1 MQDSTF
7 PPRDPSDTLRLRLLV
22 ALGLGASTLS
32 GCGVVKCDNP
42 PQTITV
48 SLDALAGDS
57 GDTSQ
62 DTAADTAA
70 ALEDCPTDA
79 AAAAEL
85 IYAGGASCSVL
96 DPVLTAQSDRD
107 CTYEYTCRV
116 CCGYG
121 RPFLDETGA
130 PALAGT
136 APGTAWAREAGAPD
150 VAALDPSE
158 RQAVGEYWLQNARAE
173 HSSVAGFNR
182 FVLDLLSHG
191 GPPELVA
198 RAQAAASQELQHA
211 LDCFRLASA
220 YLGRPVGP
228 GPLDMGGHAVIAK
241 SVAELAAWT
250 ARDGAVG
257 ETLAAYLAGRALAD
271 TTDLAVRAVLERI
284 VRDETEHAELAWATI
299 QWAVETGGPE
309 VREAV
314 RAVFANLGEPVGHA
328 GAWAPRFAAHGVPC
342 PSDETRAAARCIAQ
356 VILPVAD
363 ALLGTAA
370 PTRALEPAEALQ
382 A

>member
-1 MQDSTF
+1 MHDSTF
-7 PPRDPSDTLRLRLLV
+7 DPADPSNTLRIRLLI
-22 ALGLGASTLS
+22 ALGLGATTLS
-32 GCGVVKCDNP
+32 GCGVVPCDNP
-42 PQTITV
+42 TRTITV

-57 GDTSQ
+57 GDTG
-62 DTAADTAA
+62 ADTAA

-79 AAAAEL
+79 TAAADL
-85 IYAGGASCSVL
+85 LYAGGASCGVQEPTLVS
-96 DPVLTAQSDRD
+96 QSDRD

-121 RPFLDETGA
+121 RPFLDPSGA

-136 APGTAWAREAGAPD
+136 APGAAWARDPGAPD
-150 VAALDPSE
+150 VSSLDPSE
-158 RQAVGEYWLQNARAE
+158 RRAIGEYWLQNARAE

-191 GPPELVA
+191 APPELVA
-198 RAQAAASQELQHA
+198 RAQAAASQELRHA

-257 ETLAAYLAGRALAD
+257 ETLASYLAGRALGDAKD
-271 TTDLAVRAVLERI
+271 PAVREALERI

-309 VREAV
+309 VCDAV
-314 RAVFANLGEPVGHA
+314 RRVFANLGAPLAHTGE
-328 GAWAPRFAAHGVPC
+328 WAPRFAAHGVPC
-342 PSDETRAAARCIAQ
+342 PDDEAAAAARCIAR

-363 ALLGTAA
+363 ELLRAASGRVPSPTAA
-370 PTRALEPAEALQ
+370 LTA
-382 A
+382 

>member
-1 MQDSTF
+1 MTMHDATFAPPDS
-7 PPRDPSDTLRLRLLV
+7 SDTLRLRLLV

-32 GCGVVKCDNP
+32 GCWVSKCENAT
-42 PQTITV
+42 QTITV

-57 GDTSQ
+57 GDTSP
-62 DTAADTAA
+62 DTAV
-70 ALEDCPTDA
+70 ALEDCPTESQ
-79 AAAAEL
+79 AAAEL
-85 IYAGGASCSVL
+85 IYAAGEYCGVV
-96 DPVLTAQSDRD
+96 DPTLVSQSDSD
-107 CTYEYTCRV
+107 CTYEYACQV

-121 RPFLDETGA
+121 RPFLDATGA

-136 APGTAWAREAGAPD
+136 APSTAWAREPGAPG
-150 VAALDPSE
+150 VAALDPAE
-158 RQAVGEYWLQNARAE
+158 RQAIGAYWLQNARAE

-191 GPPELVA
+191 APPELIA

-271 TTDLAVRAVLERI
+271 TTDVAVRAVLERI

-314 RAVFANLGEPVGHA
+314 GAVFANLGEPVAHA
-328 GAWAPRFAAHGVPC
+328 GAWAPRFASHGVPC

-363 ALLGTAA
+363 ALLGSAA
-370 PTRALEPAEALQ
+370 PTRPLAQAAAEGLQ